1 MSVRESTPDCLRPG
15 GLALTEQGLEICNF
29 APGATLV
36 DIGCGN
42 GSTVRFLQ
50 NCGYKAQGLDLL
62 AEPPLLQGDANQ
74 LPFAEH
80 SIDGLFY
87 ECSFSKMSQPELVL
101 AEAGRVLK
109 PEGKIL
115 LSDFYARGV
124 SSDFQGLLGR
134 VEREEEI
141 KQRLQQAGFKL
152 LHWQDASNDVLQIFG
167 QLIFNHGCIE
177 NILGANRDRLRH
189 AKSGY
194 FLSVWG
200 VSL

>member
-1 MSVRESTPDCLRPG
+1 MSVRESTSDCFRPG
-15 GLALTEQGLEICNF
+15 GLALTELGLNLCKF
-29 APGATLV
+29 PSGATLA

-42 GSTVRFLQ
+42 GTTVRYLQ
-50 NCGYKAQGLDLL
+50 SLGYAVQGLDLV
-62 AEPPLLQGDANQ
+62 AEPPLLQGDATQ
-74 LPFAEH
+74 LPFTNQ

-87 ECSFSKMSQPELVL
+87 ECSFSKMSSPSLVL
-101 AEAGRVLK
+101 AEAYRVLK
-109 PEGKIL
+109 PGGKIL

-141 KQRLQQAGFKL
+141 KPRLQQAGFEL
-152 LHWQDASNDVLQIFG
+152 LYWQDASSDVLQTFG
-167 QLIFNHGCIE
+167 QLILNHGCVE
-177 NILGANRDRLRH
+177 NILGANRDRLRQ

-200 VSL
+200 VSP